1 MNLIWFTTY
10 VVFHWVVGRAVNRK
24 IVHFISNTRGIQSS
38 LNATYLANYKNDK
51 PKPLEFVVVLIHEIK
66 GKNDIFWLISS

>member
-24 IVHFISNTRGIQSS
+24 IVHFISNTRMIQSIPK
-38 LNATYLANYKNDK
+38 AKFVENDK
-51 PKPLEFVVVLIHEIK
+51 NQKLKPL
-66 GKNDIFWLISS
+66 